1 MTTYKE
7 KRTTPRVE
15 IPQAKVYYK
24 KDQGFELFKK
34 LDGPLPLRD
43 LGMGGA
49 CFEVS
54 SGLEWGDLFYGDPLY
69 LEIIM
74 PDRKKVH
81 VKGHIRWI
89 SGIQNSDSSYI
100 GMEFRPFG
108 EGIRSNS
115 RRSQK
120 RIEQF
125 TNAYN

>member
-1 MTTYKE
+1 
-7 KRTTPRVE
+7 
-15 IPQAKVYYK
+15 
-24 KDQGFELFKK
+24 
-34 LDGPLPLRD
+34 
-43 LGMGGA
+43 
-49 CFEVS
+49 
-54 SGLEWGDLFYGDPLY
+54 LFYGDPLY

-74 PDRKKVH
+74 PDRKKVQ

-100 GMEFRPFG
+100 GMEFMPFG

-115 RRSQK
+115 RRSRK